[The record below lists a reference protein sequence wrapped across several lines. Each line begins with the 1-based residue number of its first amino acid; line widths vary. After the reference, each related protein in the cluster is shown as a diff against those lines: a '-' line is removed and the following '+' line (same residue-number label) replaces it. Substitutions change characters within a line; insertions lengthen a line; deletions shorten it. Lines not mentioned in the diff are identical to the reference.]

1 MELEK
6 KKRQEI
12 EKLLIRVLRR
22 LREVNVLEGGWE
34 GTFVW
39 KVKAAELWATTKS
52 LISTVR
58 QGASGQQDR
67 WYQGVTLA
75 YLRNRKEAPVV
86 GMWEAR
92 VSAV

>member
-1 MELEK
+1 M
-6 KKRQEI
+6 
-12 EKLLIRVLRR
+12 
-22 LREVNVLEGGWE
+22 NVLEGGWE

-86 GMWEAR
+86 GTWEAR